1 MYFNFNKD
9 KQYKKYV
16 NEDGYELILDQ
27 NYKPVY
33 DPVVVGT
40 YNFYTYDET
49 KIVDAGMHVLS
60 DLILWRKYGTGPNDP
75 TTREEREEIGGLIFG
90 YKIQNN
96 YDEIRNE
103 LKARGKDTVSYA
115 ELVEILE
122 KISENK
128 RKNNIIKW

>member
-49 KIVDAGMHVLS
+49 KI
-60 DLILWRKYGTGPNDP
+60 DP